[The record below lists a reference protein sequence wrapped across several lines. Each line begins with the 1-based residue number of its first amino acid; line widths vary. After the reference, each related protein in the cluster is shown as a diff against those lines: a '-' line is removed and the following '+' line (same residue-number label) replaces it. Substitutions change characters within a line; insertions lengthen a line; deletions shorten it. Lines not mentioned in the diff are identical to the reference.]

1 MADGKK
7 ERRGGS
13 RPGSGRKPA
22 VEGEKLV
29 GVTVYLSPGVA
40 ERFRELRRTDKG
52 ANAKVRAF
60 FARLTRKPPVKS

>member
-1 MADGKK
+1 MVEDKI

-29 GVTVYLSPGVA
+29 GVTVYLSPAVA
-40 ERFRELRRTDKG
+40 ERFRELRRTDKT

-60 FARLTRKPPVKS
+60 FGRLTRKCPIKA